1 MPDPVSEPAVWSF
14 LEKVSERV
22 QKADLP
28 GFKALFVIG
37 SLPGAYFKPGQSD
50 VDLLALLAGSR
61 PDVSDYRKQA
71 ELLESLLG
79 EIPEGLEVD
88 ILPRYESDLA
98 TSPQTGLYL
107 RPDLVARLLVQSRL
121 LTGSYDLSQLRM
133 PGPADFQA
141 DFPSQLR
148 WWQANHG
155 AVEACAAPLQ
165 AKYLLLVLRTW
176 LAVLRNQLIY
186 NKTELIAAYRKTSPD
201 RALPQALE
209 HFLAE
214 YLKGGPIKSGYE
226 KELFAFCEQLSSE
239 ILSAQL

>member
-1 MPDPVSEPAVWSF
+1 MPEFLNEAAVWTL
-14 LEKVSERV
+14 LERVAERV
-22 QKADLP
+22 QKANLP

-37 SLPGAYFKPGQSD
+37 SLPGAYYKAGQSD

-98 TSPQTGLYL
+98 VDQKTGLYL

-148 WWQANHG
+148 WWKANHG
-155 AVEACAAPLQ
+155 AVEACVAHLQ

-176 LAVLRNQLIY
+176 LVVLHGQLVY
-186 NKTELIAAYRKTSPD
+186 NKIELIATYRQASPD

-209 HFLAE
+209 RFLAE
-214 YLKGGPIKSGYE
+214 YLEAEPIQPGYE
-226 KELFAFCEQLSSE
+226 KELLRFCGQLSTE
-239 ILSAQL
+239 ILSLQF